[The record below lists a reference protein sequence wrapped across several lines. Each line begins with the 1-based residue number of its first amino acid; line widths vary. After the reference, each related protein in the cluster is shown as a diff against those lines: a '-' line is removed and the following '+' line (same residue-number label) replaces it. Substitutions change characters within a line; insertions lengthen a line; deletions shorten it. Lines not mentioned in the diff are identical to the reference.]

1 MSIRRA
7 MPVVR
12 SGDLE
17 ASRAF
22 YVGFLGFDVGM
33 DEEGFLMLR
42 SSSTP
47 TTQLIVATGDAAD
60 QEVLQVDISLEVADV
75 DAVHAEARRLGL
87 QIVYPLTD
95 EPWGIRRFFLR
106 DPDGLVLNV
115 SSHVPV

>member
-1 MSIRRA
+1 

-75 DAVHAEARRLGL
+75 DAVHAEARRLGC
-87 QIVYPLTD
+87 
-95 EPWGIRRFFLR
+95 R
-106 DPDGLVLNV
+106 
-115 SSHVPV
+115 SSTHSPTRHGVFVASSSETPMGWY

>member
-1 MSIRRA
+1 

-60 QEVLQVDISLEVADV
+60 QEVLHSALRGAVGFQGGTRNDGEGSHYPEVSQVTIGGPTGWGL
-75 DAVHAEARRLGL
+75 RRR
-87 QIVYPLTD
+87 Q
-95 EPWGIRRFFLR
+95 RRMSILLR
-106 DPDGLVLNV
+106 DGNRKCWR
-115 SSHVPV
+115 

>member
-1 MSIRRA
+1 

-47 TTQLIVATGDAAD
+47 TTQLWPPGT
-60 QEVLQVDISLEVADV
+60 
-75 DAVHAEARRLGL
+75 
-87 QIVYPLTD
+87 
-95 EPWGIRRFFLR
+95 LR
-106 DPDGLVLNV
+106 IKKYYR
-115 SSHVPV
+115 